1 METTIKVVTSVTV
14 FNDAVG
20 KRMSITYSEIDS
32 ETGKVISDNKRIDR
46 VITDPSARQT
56 ADALTAYAQT
66 FVDAQE

>member
-1 METTIKVVTSVTV
+1 MKIVTSVTV

-20 KRMSITYSEIDS
+20 KRMSITYSEVDD
-32 ETGKVISDNKRIDR
+32 ETGKIISDNKRIDR
-46 VITDPSARQT
+46 VITDASARQT